1 MNKPRR
7 IRALLLLAY
16 CIPFAFLAV
25 NGDASSGTML
35 FYGVMTAG
43 FALLCLAALKANL
56 VPILYIGNL
65 LSFASSCVF
74 AKLSG
79 LEPMGYYFKPFT
91 SYSLIAA
98 ISIVSLVVH
107 TLIVLTCVSGK
118 RRNSS

>member
-7 IRALLLLAY
+7 IRALLLPAY

-35 FYGVMTAG
+35 FYGVMAAG

-56 VPILYIGNL
+56 VSILYIGNL

-79 LEPMGYYFKPFT
+79 LEPMGYYFTPFT

-107 TLIVLTCVSGK
+107 TLIVLARAAGK
-118 RRNSS
+118 RRNGS

>member
-1 MNKPRR
+1 MNKHWI
-7 IRALLLLAY
+7 IRVLLLLAY

-35 FYGVMTAG
+35 FYGVMAAG

-56 VPILYIGNL
+56 VPLLYIGNL

-107 TLIVLTCVSGK
+107 TVIVLVCAAGK
-118 RRNSS
+118 RRNGS